1 MISDRP
7 VPSSSFTP
15 LSLHKNGTTNQV
27 SDQNMDKSIRTRV
40 SPRESVRIEELSDFT
55 KATTNWL
62 SIEGRTKNFALSSFT
77 VGSLPFLSVSIMRPE
92 TSQNCYSNHLC
103 LLDSASSQNLVD
115 KGFLKSEFP
124 NTLIEPVQSS
134 LQLACSSAVID
145 MHAKVTLNILF
156 GAAESKI
163 RILMDFYV
171 IPELCNQLTL
181 GLPFFLNRHFDSMTA
196 DSVKLNPDI
205 TSVLIKGRS
214 AKRIQLPHLF
224 VFQSPI

>member
-1 MISDRP
+1 
-7 VPSSSFTP
+7 
-15 LSLHKNGTTNQV
+15 
-27 SDQNMDKSIRTRV
+27 
-40 SPRESVRIEELSDFT
+40 
-55 KATTNWL
+55 
-62 SIEGRTKNFALSSFT
+62 
-77 VGSLPFLSVSIMRPE
+77 MRSE

-145 MHAKVTLNILF
+145 IHAKVTLNILF

-214 AKRIQLPHLF
+214 AKRIQLPPLVCIPITYIGTQVNLNPF
-224 VFQSPI
+224 AKIESSEPKYDSPSKVL